1 MRASDKAY
9 VALLEDIQS
18 GAIAPGTVIGEV
30 EQSERFGVSRT
41 PMREA
46 LGRLM
51 ADGLVR
57 QQSPR
62 VLVVAEFDADQIRD
76 LFEARQALEVM
87 TARVAAIRGDRDVF
101 RGLAAEFAAAQPE
114 QNELAANEYFSLI
127 ARFDAAVD
135 AAANNP
141 YLTAAVRP
149 IRAHLVRARRLA
161 RDNRARIRASVGEHV
176 LIATAIADG
185 DAELAAHATHIH
197 LHNALTSILSSLGS
211 STKEGPQ

>member
-9 VALLEDIQS
+9 SALLEDIQS
-18 GAIAPGTVIGEV
+18 GTIAPGTVVGEV

-46 LGRLM
+46 LARLVS
-51 ADGLVR
+51 DGLVR
-57 QQSPR
+57 QHSPR
-62 VLVVAEFDADQIRD
+62 VLVVTEFDANQIRD

-87 TARVAAIRGDRDVF
+87 TARVAAVRGDREVF
-101 RGLAAEFAAAQPE
+101 RALANQFAAARPDAGE
-114 QNELAANEYFSLI
+114 SEANDYYELI

-161 RDNRARIRASVGEHV
+161 RDNQARIRASVGEHV

-185 DAELAAHATHIH
+185 DADLAAHATHVH
-197 LHNALTSILSSLGS
+197 LHNALTSILSSLAS
-211 STKEGPQ
+211 QHEKGPQ

>member
-18 GAIAPGTVIGEV
+18 GTIAPGTVIGEV

-46 LGRLM
+46 LGRLL

-62 VLVVAEFDADQIRD
+62 VLVVAEFDAEQIRD

-87 TARVAAIRGDRDVF
+87 TARVAAVRGNRAVF
-101 RGLAAEFAAAQPE
+101 RTLATEFATATPE
-114 QNELAANEYFSLI
+114 ASESDANEYYALI

-135 AAANNP
+135 AAADNP

-197 LHNALTSILSSLGS
+197 LHNALTSILSSLS
-211 STKEGPQ
+211 SQTEKGPQ